1 MKIKGQKDFFAGLMF
16 LVVGVAFA
24 IGATDYS
31 IGTGA
36 RMGPGYFPMILG
48 VLMSILGLA
57 IAAKGLVVETPD
69 GDKVGKWAWKQIV
82 FVLAANFVFGILLVG
97 VPALGIPQFGL
108 IVAIFGLVF
117 VASLGGH
124 SFNVKEVSILAIIL
138 AVGSYVAF
146 VWALNLQFPVWPSF
160 ITG

>member
-108 IVAIFGLVF
+108 IVAIFGLVV